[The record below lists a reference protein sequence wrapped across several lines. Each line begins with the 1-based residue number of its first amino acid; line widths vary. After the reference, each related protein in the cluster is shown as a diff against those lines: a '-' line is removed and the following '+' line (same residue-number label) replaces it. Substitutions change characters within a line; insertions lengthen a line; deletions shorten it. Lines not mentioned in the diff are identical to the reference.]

1 MTEKLYGGKKRRQT
15 KKSSACVGL
24 KKKNCIFPC
33 KKVRKEK
40 GKSEFGHC
48 QTIFS
53 KKKKYLAADTK
64 KVIYDGIKK
73 GKRSE
78 KKAQRLRKK
87 ASETRKLEKSAS
99 KKADNLER
107 KAGEEESK
115 AQGFLQSVSTNL
127 FGSSEEKAPEVQK
140 EENPVVTEETPKE
153 EDAVVAEAP
162 KEDAVV
168 AEAPKEDA
176 VVTESTASVDDST
189 VENAE
194 PEKEGIQ
201 MNMNENDS
209 QNQEEK
215 KEEI

>member
-115 AQGFLQSVSTNL
+115 VQGFLQSVSTSL
-127 FGSSEEKAPEVQK
+127 FGSSEEKAPELPT
-140 EENPVVTEETPKE
+140 EEDPVVTEEAPKEEETPKE
-153 EDAVVAEAP
+153 D
-162 KEDAVV
+162 
-168 AEAPKEDA
+168 DA
-176 VVTESTASVDDST
+176 VVTEEIAKEEDTVVAENTNTVDDGA
-189 VENAE
+189 VPVPE

>member
-1 MTEKLYGGKKRRQT
+1 MVIVRQ
-15 KKSSACVGL
+15 
-24 KKKNCIFPC
+24 
-33 KKVRKEK
+33 
-40 GKSEFGHC
+40 
-48 QTIFS
+48 FS
-53 KKKKYLAADTK
+53 QKKKKYLAADTK

-115 AQGFLQSVSTNL
+115 VQEFLQSVSTSL
-127 FGSSEEKAPEVQK
+127 FGSSEKKAPELPT
-140 EENPVVTEETPKE
+140 EEDPVVTEE
-153 EDAVVAEAP
+153 AP
-162 KEDAVV
+162 KED
-168 AEAPKEDA
+168 DA
-176 VVTESTASVDDST
+176 VVTEEAPKEEDTVVAENTNTVDDGA
-189 VENAE
+189 VPE
-194 PEKEGIQ
+194 PEKEGIE
-201 MNMNENDS
+201 MNMNEIDS